1 MIFFIL
7 RVGPGRCE
15 KLSDWSVHSSASE
28 QGGKGGGA
36 QLKQETGE
44 TVAFPTGLI
53 EPLARRID
61 TNAVRAAVTRCL
73 ISALQSASWW
83 QRGRAGER
91 VHRCEEES

>member
-53 EPLARRID
+53 EPLARRND
-61 TNAVRAAVTRCL
+61 TNAVRAAVTCCL

-83 QRGRAGER
+83 QQGRAGE
-91 VHRCEEES
+91 